1 MSNDKL
7 AQALRR
13 IKSNL
18 MHQRRFG
25 VDDMGHWRR
34 AAAQAEGD
42 LEEALAT
49 HETEKQAGPV
59 AGEAS
64 APALGER
71 PRLLTMLPEARAAL
85 AALERIACNQTSQD
99 HAEQFTHLREYLLSQ
114 QPATPPAPPSESDKA
129 EPVAYTVAGEVTNWA
144 RDFSKYRTQHY
155 VRPVYLHP
163 SESDKE
169 DAENYRWL
177 ANNCD
182 GDAQDDFI
190 QMIAR
195 NVLSR
200 AEFDAAIRA
209 ARAKK
214 EQP

>member
-7 AQALRR
+7 AQALRE
-13 IKSNL
+13 IKGCEDYF
-18 MHQRRFG
+18 QVQAI
-25 VDDMGHWRR
+25 VDK
-34 AAAQAEGD
+34 AIAEH
-42 LEEALAT
+42 EA
-49 HETEKQAGPV
+49 EKQAGPV
-59 AGEAS
+59 A
-64 APALGER
+64 
-71 PRLLTMLPEARAAL
+71 
-85 AALERIACNQTSQD
+85 
-99 HAEQFTHLREYLLSQ
+99 
-114 QPATPPAPPSESDKA
+114 
-129 EPVAYTVAGEVTNWA
+129 AYTEGHCAEKRKPGGCT
-144 RDFSKYRTQHY
+144 
-155 VRPVYLHP
+155 LHNLHCGYPACDRKAAPP

-200 AEFDAAIRA
+200 SEFDAAIRA

>member
-7 AQALRR
+7 LSNMDRAVLSMPRELAFAGDMAQLQYHERVQALIRR
-13 IKSNL
+13 IDAHEAEKQAGNTRCGGPGGA
-18 MHQRRFG
+18 HRYTYFGDQKVRRCADCG
-25 VDDMGHWRR
+25 AR
-34 AAAQAEGD
+34 
-42 LEEALAT
+42 
-49 HETEKQAGPV
+49 ETEKQAGPV

-114 QPATPPAPPSESDKA
+114 QPATPPAPPSESDK
-129 EPVAYTVAGEVTNWA
+129 
-144 RDFSKYRTQHY
+144 
-155 VRPVYLHP
+155 
-163 SESDKE
+163 E

>member
-114 QPATPPAPPSESDKA
+114 QPATPPAPPSESDK
-129 EPVAYTVAGEVTNWA
+129 
-144 RDFSKYRTQHY
+144 
-155 VRPVYLHP
+155 
-163 SESDKE
+163 E

-214 EQP
+214 EQS